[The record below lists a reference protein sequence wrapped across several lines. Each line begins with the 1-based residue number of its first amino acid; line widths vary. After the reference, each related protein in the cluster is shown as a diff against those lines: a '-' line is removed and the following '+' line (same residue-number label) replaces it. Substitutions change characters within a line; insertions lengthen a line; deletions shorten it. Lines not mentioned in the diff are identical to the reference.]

1 MAKRRKSSGKR
12 RAGSSRRV
20 TVAQVDLQAKIDEV
34 MQRQQAEKLVV
45 AERAL
50 SESEDDQE
58 ASSLT
63 PGQIAWRAIGW
74 ASWLAVVWLLSSL
87 MVSAL
92 IVFMRSRVG
101 YSALGDT
108 IGAALMQVLQLVLM
122 LVIAVGIPYKLGKNK
137 LLTPAK
143 RRAAK
148 MKLLG
153 IGRLPSKEDVLPWL
167 LGVVGYYLLAFILTA
182 LASLVLP
189 DSLMTQAQY
198 TGFNANSWG
207 GAILIVF
214 ILAVI
219 TPIFE
224 ELIFR
229 GFLLG
234 KLQWLAGFWPA
245 AIITSLLFAVAHGQ
259 VNVGLVTFILSMVA
273 CYQRQ
278 RTCATWAG
286 IGLHIVVNLV
296 ASSLVFILPLIA

>member
-1 MAKRRKSSGKR
+1 MAKRRKSGGKQ
-12 RAGSSRRV
+12 RASSRRAA
-20 TVAQVDLQAKIDEV
+20 TTKVDLQAKIDEV
-34 MQRQQAEKLVV
+34 MQRQQAEKLAV
-45 AERAL
+45 AEQVLA
-50 SESEDDQE
+50 EPEDE
-58 ASSLT
+58 KESSLT
-63 PGQIAWRAIGW
+63 PWQIAWRGIGW
-74 ASWLAVVWLLSSL
+74 ASWLVVVWLLSSL

-101 YSALGDT
+101 YNALGDT
-108 IGAALMQVLQLVLM
+108 IGSALMQVLQLVLM
-122 LVIAVGIPYKLGKNK
+122 LVMVVGIPYKLGKNK

-167 LGVVGYYLLAFILTA
+167 LGVVGYYLLVFILTA

-189 DSLMTQAQY
+189 DSLMAQEQY

-214 ILAVI
+214 ILAII

-234 KLQWLAGFWPA
+234 KLQRLAGFWPA

-259 VNVGLVTFILSMVA
+259 VNVGLVTFVLSMIA
-273 CYQRQ
+273 CYQRK
-278 RTCATWAG
+278 RTGATWAG
-286 IGLHIVVNLV
+286 MGLHMVVNLV
-296 ASSLVFILPLIA
+296 AASLVFIMPLAG

>member
-1 MAKRRKSSGKR
+1 MAKRRKSGGKQ
-12 RAGSSRRV
+12 RASSCRAA
-20 TVAQVDLQAKIDEV
+20 TTKVDLQAKIDEV
-34 MQRQQAEKLVV
+34 MQRQQAEKLAV
-45 AERAL
+45 AEQVLA
-50 SESEDDQE
+50 ESEDDRKE
-58 ASSLT
+58 SSLT
-63 PGQIAWRAIGW
+63 PWQIAWRGIGW
-74 ASWLAVVWLLSSL
+74 ASWLVVVWLLSSL

-101 YSALGDT
+101 YNALGDT
-108 IGAALMQVLQLVLM
+108 IGSALMQVLQLVLM
-122 LVIAVGIPYKLGKNK
+122 LVMVVGIPYKLGKNK

-219 TPIFE
+219 TPSFE

-234 KLQWLAGFWPA
+234 KLQRLAGFWPA

-259 VNVGLVTFILSMVA
+259 VNVGLVTFVLSMIA
-273 CYQRQ
+273 CYQRK
-278 RTCATWAG
+278 RTGATWAG
-286 IGLHIVVNLV
+286 MGLHMVVNLV
-296 ASSLVFILPLIA
+296 AASLVFIMPLAG

>member
-1 MAKRRKSSGKR
+1 MAKRRKSSGKQ
-12 RAGSSRRV
+12 RASSSRRV
-20 TVAQVDLQAKIDEV
+20 TAAQVDLQAKIDEV
-34 MQRQQAEKLVV
+34 MQQQQAEKLAA

-58 ASSLT
+58 APSLT
-63 PGQIAWRAIGW
+63 PGQIAWRVIGW
-74 ASWLAVVWLLSSL
+74 ASWLVVVWLLSSL

-101 YSALGDT
+101 YNALGDT

-153 IGRLPSKEDVLPWL
+153 IGRLPGKEDVLPWL
-167 LGVVGYYLLAFILTA
+167 LGVVGYYLLAFIITA

-189 DSLMTQAQY
+189 DNLMTQAQY
-198 TGFNANSWG
+198 TGFSANSWG

-214 ILAVI
+214 ILAII

-234 KLQWLAGFWPA
+234 KLQRLAGFWPA

-259 VNVGLVTFILSMVA
+259 VNVGLVTFVLSMIA

-278 RTCATWAG
+278 RTGATWAG
-286 IGLHIVVNLV
+286 MGLHMVVNLV
-296 ASSLVFILPLIA
+296 AASLVFIMPLAG

>member
-1 MAKRRKSSGKR
+1 MAKRRKSGGKQ
-12 RAGSSRRV
+12 RASSRRAAA
-20 TVAQVDLQAKIDEV
+20 TKVDLQAKIDEV
-34 MQRQQAEKLVV
+34 MQRQQAEKLAV
-45 AERAL
+45 AEQVLA
-50 SESEDDQE
+50 ESEDE
-58 ASSLT
+58 KESSLT
-63 PGQIAWRAIGW
+63 PWQIAWRVIGW

-92 IVFMRSRVG
+92 IVFMRSSMG
-101 YSALGDT
+101 YNALGGDT

-137 LLTPAK
+137 LLTPSK

-153 IGRLPSKEDVLPWL
+153 IGCLPSKDDLLPWL

-234 KLQWLAGFWPA
+234 KLQRLAGFWPA

-278 RTCATWAG
+278 RTGATWAG
-286 IGLHIVVNLV
+286 MGLHMVVNLV
-296 ASSLVFILPLIA
+296 AASLVFIMPLMA

>member
-1 MAKRRKSSGKR
+1 MAKRRKSSGKQ
-12 RAGSSRRV
+12 RASNSRRV
-20 TVAQVDLQAKIDEV
+20 TAAQVDLQAKIDEV
-34 MQRQQAEKLVV
+34 MQQQQAEKLAA

-58 ASSLT
+58 APSLT
-63 PGQIAWRAIGW
+63 PGQIAWRVIGW
-74 ASWLAVVWLLSSL
+74 VVWIVAVWLLSSL

-92 IVFMRSRVG
+92 IVFMRSSMG
-101 YSALGDT
+101 YNALGDT

-122 LVIAVGIPYKLGKNK
+122 LVMVVGIPYKLGKNK

-143 RRAAK
+143 RQAAK

-214 ILAVI
+214 ILAII

-234 KLQWLAGFWPA
+234 KLQRLAGFWPT

-259 VNVGLVTFILSMVA
+259 VNVGLVTFVLSMIT
-273 CYQRQ
+273 CYQRK
-278 RTCATWAG
+278 RTGATWAG
-286 IGLHIVVNLV
+286 MGLHMVVNLV
-296 ASSLVFILPLIA
+296 AASLVFIMPLMA

>member
-1 MAKRRKSSGKR
+1 MAKRRKSGGKQ
-12 RAGSSRRV
+12 RASSRWA
-20 TVAQVDLQAKIDEV
+20 TTTKVDLQAKIDEV
-34 MQRQQAEKLVV
+34 MQRQQADKLAV
-45 AERAL
+45 AEQLLA
-50 SESEDDQE
+50 ESEDDQE
-58 ASSLT
+58 ASGLT
-63 PGQIAWRAIGW
+63 PWQIAWQGIGW
-74 ASWLAVVWLLSSL
+74 ASWLVVVWLLSSL

-92 IVFMRSRVG
+92 IVFMRSSMG
-101 YSALGDT
+101 YNALGDT

-153 IGRLPSKEDVLPWL
+153 IGRLPGKEDVLLWL

-214 ILAVI
+214 ILAII

-234 KLQWLAGFWPA
+234 KLQRLAGFWPA

-259 VNVGLVTFILSMVA
+259 VNVGLVTFVLSMIA
-273 CYQRQ
+273 CYLRKY
-278 RTCATWAG
+278 TGATWAG
-286 IGLHIVVNLV
+286 IGLHMVVNLV
-296 ASSLVFILPLIA
+296 AASLVFIMPLVG

>member
-1 MAKRRKSSGKR
+1 MAKRRKSSGKQ
-12 RAGSSRRV
+12 RASNSRRV
-20 TVAQVDLQAKIDEV
+20 TAAQVDLQAKIDEV
-34 MQRQQAEKLVV
+34 MQQQQAEKLAA

-58 ASSLT
+58 APSLT
-63 PGQIAWRAIGW
+63 PGQIAWRVIGW
-74 ASWLAVVWLLSSL
+74 ASWLVAVWLLSSL

-92 IVFMRSRVG
+92 IVFMRSSMG
-101 YSALGDT
+101 YNALGDT

-122 LVIAVGIPYKLGKNK
+122 LVI
-137 LLTPAK
+137 TPAK

-153 IGRLPSKEDVLPWL
+153 IGRLPGKEDVLPWL
-167 LGVVGYYLLAFILTA
+167 LGVVGYYLLAFIITA

-189 DSLMTQAQY
+189 DNLMTQAQY
-198 TGFNANSWG
+198 TGFSANSWG

-214 ILAVI
+214 ILAII

-234 KLQWLAGFWPA
+234 KLQRLAGFWPA

-259 VNVGLVTFILSMVA
+259 VNVGLVTFVLSMIA
-273 CYQRQ
+273 CYQRKY
-278 RTCATWAG
+278 TGATWAG
-286 IGLHIVVNLV
+286 MGLHMVVNLV
-296 ASSLVFILPLIA
+296 AASLVFIMPLAG

>member
-1 MAKRRKSSGKR
+1 MAKRRKSSGKQ
-12 RAGSSRRV
+12 RASSSRRV
-20 TVAQVDLQAKIDEV
+20 TAAQVDLQAKIDEV
-34 MQRQQAEKLVV
+34 MQQQQAEKLAA

-58 ASSLT
+58 APSLT
-63 PGQIAWRAIGW
+63 PGQIAWRVIDW
-74 ASWLAVVWLLSSL
+74 ASWLVVVWLLSSL

-101 YSALGDT
+101 YNALGDT

-122 LVIAVGIPYKLGKNK
+122 LVMVVGIPYKLGKNK

-167 LGVVGYYLLAFILTA
+167 LGVVGYYLLAFIITA

-198 TGFNANSWG
+198 TGFNTNSWG

-214 ILAVI
+214 ILAII

-234 KLQWLAGFWPA
+234 KLQRLAGFWPA

-259 VNVGLVTFILSMVA
+259 VNVGLVTFVLSMIA

-278 RTCATWAG
+278 RTGATWAG
-286 IGLHIVVNLV
+286 MGLHMVVNLV
-296 ASSLVFILPLIA
+296 AASLVFIMPLAG

>member
-1 MAKRRKSSGKR
+1 MAKRRKSGGKQ
-12 RAGSSRRV
+12 RASSRRAA
-20 TVAQVDLQAKIDEV
+20 TTKVDLQAKIDEV
-34 MQRQQAEKLVV
+34 MQRQQAEKLAV
-45 AERAL
+45 AEQVLA
-50 SESEDDQE
+50 EPEDE
-58 ASSLT
+58 KEPSLT
-63 PGQIAWRAIGW
+63 PWQIAWRGIGW
-74 ASWLAVVWLLSSL
+74 ASWLVVVWLLSSL
-87 MVSAL
+87 MIGAL

-101 YSALGDT
+101 YNALGDT
-108 IGAALMQVLQLVLM
+108 IGSALMQVLQLVLM
-122 LVIAVGIPYKLGKNK
+122 LVMVVGIPYKLGKNK

-153 IGRLPSKEDVLPWL
+153 IGRLPSKEDALPWL

-214 ILAVI
+214 ILAII

-234 KLQWLAGFWPA
+234 KLQRLAGFWPA

-259 VNVGLVTFILSMVA
+259 VNVGLVTFVLSMIA
-273 CYQRQ
+273 CYQRK
-278 RTCATWAG
+278 RTGATWAG
-286 IGLHIVVNLV
+286 MGLHMVVNLV
-296 ASSLVFILPLIA
+296 AASLVFIMPLMA

>member
-1 MAKRRKSSGKR
+1 MAKRRKSGGKQ
-12 RAGSSRRV
+12 RASSRRAA
-20 TVAQVDLQAKIDEV
+20 TTKVDLQAKIDEV
-34 MQRQQAEKLVV
+34 MQRQQAEKLAV
-45 AERAL
+45 AEQVL
-50 SESEDDQE
+50 VESEDDRKE
-58 ASSLT
+58 SSLT
-63 PGQIAWRAIGW
+63 PWQIAWRGIGW
-74 ASWLAVVWLLSSL
+74 VVWLVVVWLLSSL

-101 YSALGDT
+101 YNALGDT
-108 IGAALMQVLQLVLM
+108 IGSALMQVLQLVLM
-122 LVIAVGIPYKLGKNK
+122 LVMVVGIPYKLGKNK

-167 LGVVGYYLLAFILTA
+167 LSVVGYYLLAFIITA

-198 TGFNANSWG
+198 TGFNTNSWG

-214 ILAVI
+214 ILAII

-234 KLQWLAGFWPA
+234 KLQRLAGFWPA

-259 VNVGLVTFILSMVA
+259 VNVGLVTFVLSMIA
-273 CYQRQ
+273 CYQRKY
-278 RTCATWAG
+278 TGATWAG
-286 IGLHIVVNLV
+286 MGLHMVVNLV
-296 ASSLVFILPLIA
+296 ASSLVFILPLMA